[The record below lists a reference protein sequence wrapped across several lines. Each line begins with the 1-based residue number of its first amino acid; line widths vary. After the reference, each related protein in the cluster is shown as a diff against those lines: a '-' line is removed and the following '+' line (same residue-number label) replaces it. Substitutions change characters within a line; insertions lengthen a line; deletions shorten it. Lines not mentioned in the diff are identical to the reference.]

1 MQDKNAIQLIK
12 EAQTEISELIIRDKP
27 TGVFFSNDQILQD
40 KFGDFYIPDVTVHI
54 AGFTFIGN
62 LYISLGNK
70 PDAIFNI
77 ALTMARATRD
87 IDKWTRWAKDMGYEH
102 FYIPPEIL

>member
-1 MQDKNAIQLIK
+1 MQDKNAIQLTE
-12 EAQTEISELIIRDKP
+12 EAQTEIAELIIRDKP
-27 TGVFFSNDQILQD
+27 TGVFFSSDQILQD

-70 PDAIFNI
+70 PDAIFTI
-77 ALTMARATRD
+77 ALTMARATGDR
-87 IDKWTRWAKDMGYEH
+87 DKWTRWARDMGYENFH
-102 FYIPPEIL
+102 IPIEII